1 MAKTP
6 FELRYEALQLARDHL
21 VGKYFAESD
30 RIKLLES
37 YNQEHHAK
45 VMTYPTLEELM
56 ECAQTLRDF
65 IDGNN

>member
-21 VGKYFAESD
+21 VGKYFAEID

-45 VMTYPTLEELM
+45 VMTYPTFLP
-56 ECAQTLRDF
+56 T
-65 IDGNN
+65 